1 MSINRNIPLNVET
14 EIKPSKYFGCE
25 KCDNSGFV
33 SVEIDGYEF
42 KEPCDCYS
50 TFQLNKLK
58 EDSNIPEIYINAAF
72 DLDKSVEC
80 KRVFPIGYKKVEMNI
95 NGTVK
100 RKRIL
105 QFNKKLLKVDM
116 NGFGM
121 QYVNNSAKYLNESP
135 RTKSVG
141 LILSGEVG
149 SGKTYFA
156 CAVANEFIK
165 QGFSVCYLKT
175 KQYIDNI
182 IKDSFCNDE
191 GRVKDLKKKRDYLN
205 GFNSNHK
212 DNCHLLILDELGYE
226 YQKNDSGFAL
236 AEIKDL
242 LRNRAE
248 KSLPTIITTNFLLNE
263 LAEVYEE
270 ELMSM
275 FAESYMFFWVIC
287 PDDYRIKKSLKLDED
302 FDFDSIK
309 A

>member
-1 MSINRNIPLNVET
+1 MSKKRIPENVAS
-14 EIKPSKYFGCE
+14 EIKPSRYFGCE
-25 KCDNSGFV
+25 ACNNSGFV
-33 SVEIDGYEF
+33 SVIVDGYEY
-42 KEPCDCYS
+42 KEFCECYKI
-50 TFQLNKLK
+50 FQLNKLK
-58 EDSNIPEIYINAAF
+58 EDSNIPEIYINAEF
-72 DLDKSVEC
+72 NLDYSVVC
-80 KRVFPIGYKKVEMNI
+80 KRVFPLGYKKVELNV
-95 NGTVK
+95 NGVTK

-105 QFNKKLLKVDM
+105 QFKKNLLKVDM
-116 NGFGM
+116 NLFGE

-135 RTKSVG
+135 RTKSIG

-156 CAVANEFIK
+156 CAVANEFIQK
-165 QGFSVCYLKT
+165 GFNVCYLKT
-175 KQYIDNI
+175 KQYLDNV
-182 IKDSFCNDE
+182 IKDSFVNDDNKV
-191 GRVKDLKKKRDYLN
+191 RSLKKKRDYLN

-212 DNCHLLILDELGYE
+212 ENCHLLILDELGYE

-236 AEIKDL
+236 SEIKDL

-248 KSLPTIITTNFLLNE
+248 KSLPTIITTNFLLSE